1 MERADRDVF
10 ERGLRH
16 AVEAHTG
23 AALDAAL
30 VELGWP
36 DALVEDTQEA
46 VSIFFGLQGSAH
58 ASSSALD
65 RVLACSIG
73 LEVAPP
79 AGFVLPPLGR
89 WSPPGASD
97 GARLVVRGLGTQSLA
112 GAGDAVVVAQAVNT
126 ELAFCVPKA
135 ELTLRPVH
143 GMDPGLGLV
152 EVQGTV
158 AKDALAPE
166 VVAPSWSSAVAL
178 AQLAVGYELVGAA
191 RAMLELAR
199 EHALARVQFGQPIAR
214 FQAVRHRLAE
224 TLVGIEAAEGVLD
237 AAWEDRSPVTAAV
250 AKALAGRGARAAS
263 RHCQQVLAG
272 IGFTTEHEFHRYA
285 RRVLVLD
292 ELFGASRSLTRE
304 LGTDLVSG
312 RRMPAFAPL

>member
-89 WSPPGASD
+89 WSPPAAFD

>member
-1 MERADRDVF
+1 MERAERDVF

-23 AALDAAL
+23 AGLDTAL

-36 DALVEDTQEA
+36 DALTEDTQDA
-46 VSIFFGLQGSAH
+46 VSIFFGLQGSGH

-65 RVLACSIG
+65 HVLACSMG
-73 LEVAPP
+73 LDVPTP
-79 AGFVLPPLGR
+79 AEFVLPPLGR
-89 WSPPGASD
+89 WSPPGELD
-97 GARLVVRGLGTQSLA
+97 GAHLVVRGLGTQSLL
-112 GAGDAVVVAQAVNT
+112 GDGDAVVVTRAVNT
-126 ELAFCVPKA
+126 DMAFCVPKA

-143 GMDPGLGLV
+143 GLDPELGLV
-152 EVQGTV
+152 EVHGTV
-158 AKDALAPE
+158 PKGALAPE
-166 VVAPSWSSAVAL
+166 VVAPSWSSSVAL

-199 EHALARVQFGQPIAR
+199 QHALARVQFGQPIAR

-250 AKALAGRGARAAS
+250 AKALAGRGARTAS

-285 RRVLVLD
+285 KRVLVLD
-292 ELFGASRSLTRE
+292 ELFGASRSLARD
-304 LGTDLVSG
+304 LGADLLSG
-312 RRMPAFAPL
+312 RRLPAFAPL

>member
-16 AVEAHTG
+16 ATEAHTG
-23 AALDAAL
+23 AVLDAAL

-73 LEVAPP
+73 LDVAPP

-89 WSPPGASD
+89 WSPPGAFD

-250 AKALAGRGARAAS
+250 AKALAGRGARTAS

>member
-1 MERADRDVF
+1 MERTERDVF
-10 ERGLRH
+10 ERGLCH

-89 WSPPGASD
+89 WSPPGAFD
-97 GARLVVRGLGTQSLA
+97 GACLVVRGLGTQSLA
-112 GAGDAVVVAQAVNT
+112 GDGDAVVVAQAVNT

-143 GMDPGLGLV
+143 GIDPGLGLV

-199 EHALARVQFGQPIAR
+199 EHALTRVQFGQPIAR

-250 AKALAGRGARAAS
+250 AKALAGRGARTAS

-285 RRVLVLD
+285 KRVLVLD
-292 ELFGASRSLTRE
+292 ELFGASRSLTRA
-304 LGTDLVSG
+304 LGADLVSG

>member
-1 MERADRDVF
+1 MERAERDVF

-23 AALDAAL
+23 AALDAEL

-58 ASSSALD
+58 ASSSALE
-65 RVLACSIG
+65 RVLAFSIG
-73 LEVAPP
+73 LEVPPP

-89 WSPPGASD
+89 WSPPGALD
-97 GARLVVRGLGTQSLA
+97 GTRLVVRGLGTQSLLE
-112 GAGDAVVVAQAVNT
+112 GGDAVVVAQAVNT
-126 ELAFCVPKA
+126 ELAFCVPTA
-135 ELTLRPVH
+135 ELTLRPVR

-152 EVQGTV
+152 EVHGTV
-158 AKDALAPE
+158 PKDALASE

-199 EHALARVQFGQPIAR
+199 QHALARVQFGQPIAR

-237 AAWEDRSPVTAAV
+237 AAWEDGSPVTAAV
-250 AKALAGRGARAAS
+250 AKALAGRGARTAS

-285 RRVLVLD
+285 KRVLVLD
-292 ELFGASRSLTRE
+292 ELFGASRSLTRK
-304 LGTDLVSG
+304 LGADLVWE

>member
-1 MERADRDVF
+1 MERAERDVF

-23 AALDAAL
+23 AGLDAAL
-30 VELGWP
+30 AELGWP

-46 VSIFFGLQGSAH
+46 VSVFFGLQGSAL

-73 LEVAPP
+73 LDVPPP
-79 AGFVLPPLGR
+79 AGFVLPQLGR
-89 WSPPGASD
+89 WTPPAALD
-97 GARLVVRGLGTQSLA
+97 GARLVVRGLGTQSLL
-112 GAGDAVVVAQAVNT
+112 GGGDAVVVAQAVNT
-126 ELAFCVPKA
+126 ELAFCVPTA

-143 GMDPGLGLV
+143 GIDPGLGLV
-152 EVQGTV
+152 EVHGTV
-158 AKDALAPE
+158 PKDALAPE
-166 VVAPSWSSAVAL
+166 VVAPSWSSAVTL

-199 EHALARVQFGQPIAR
+199 QHALARVQFGQPIAR

-224 TLVGIEAAEGVLD
+224 TLVGIEAAAGVLD
-237 AAWEDRSPVTAAV
+237 AAWEDGSPVTAAV
-250 AKALAGRGARAAS
+250 AKALAGRGARTAS

-285 RRVLVLD
+285 KRVLVLD

-304 LGTDLVSG
+304 LGQDLVSG